1 LFAANSLPTVGLVSL
16 SERHA
21 PARSSFG
28 DALLGRDRE
37 LNVLRTLLDDAG
49 RGGVGIVHGPAGIGK
64 SALLRAA
71 LAYAR
76 SHGFEVLSTFGVQSE
91 ASFPFAALERL
102 LHGLLDRVTA
112 LPKPQRDALLSGF
125 GLAGSTVPDRF
136 LVGLATLNLL
146 SEAASR
152 KRLVVLV
159 DDAQWL
165 DPASADVVG
174 FVARRIAAEP
184 IAMLVAGRDGGAED
198 ALGTALYEF
207 VVDVPLGPLDDAAA
221 GEMLDRTGAQMS
233 PVTRRR
239 LLAIAAG
246 NPLALAELPLSES
259 ALEEAGEG
267 EIVTLTGRLERS
279 FGARIAELDPATR
292 ALLLVAAAND
302 SDFSAEILAATR
314 LLVAT
319 AGERELEAATEAR
332 LLERDGGHLRFRHPL
347 IRSAIYQKA
356 SVRSRG
362 AAHAAIAHVIAGE
375 PGRRAWHHAAA
386 SVGPDDVVAAE
397 LDAAAMDARRRGTF
411 ALAARALERGAALSA
426 DPEAAVRRLL
436 EAAELSVQL
445 GDLDAVARQV
455 AAAEA
460 LDPAAGAHARVHWIR
475 ENFANDASEDDLP
488 ARRLLRDA
496 VDARGAGDTDLALKL
511 LLAAG
516 TRCWWA
522 LPAEASIREKLVA
535 ETLLMPV
542 PEHDARVLA
551 VIAAASAVRHAGLV
565 IERLES
571 ACADPRLGAEDAHLL
586 GQAAHMVGQSE
597 LAVRQ
602 LARVEAQWRTQG
614 RLAALAQALTMRAW
628 SSIQLGNWPAV
639 EPAAV
644 EGERLAVETG
654 QLLWAAGARAG
665 RAAAAAA
672 RGDTE
677 LAAALGGDVEAQL
690 VTTRPSNLLAVL
702 QVTRGVAALGAGRYA
717 EAYDQLARSFDPTDP
732 AHHYAER
739 HGALSYLAEAALPCG
754 RVEEARAVLA
764 RFEPLTRR
772 KSSTLL
778 EVGVS
783 VARALLSEPGE
794 AGALFEAAL
803 SSRAGTLPFHRARVL
818 LAQGKWLRRTR
829 RSADSRAPLRVA
841 RDLFD
846 ALGAVPWAERAR
858 QELRASGETSRR
870 RVPEARDQLTPQE
883 LQIAEMAASGLSN
896 PEIGERLFLS
906 SRTVASHLYRAFP
919 KLGISSRWEL
929 AATLGAPAD

>member
-1 LFAANSLPTVGLVSL
+1 VSL
-16 SERHA
+16 SERRA
-21 PARSSFG
+21 PARLSCDG
-28 DALLGRDRE
+28 ALLGRDRE
-37 LNVLRTLLDDAG
+37 LNVLRALVDDTD

-64 SALLRAA
+64 SALLMAA
-71 LAYAR
+71 SAHAR
-76 SHGFEVLSTFGVQSE
+76 SRGFEVLSTFGVQSE

-102 LHGLLDRVTA
+102 LHGLFDRVKA
-112 LPKPQRDALLSGF
+112 LPEPQRDALLSGF

-136 LVGLATLNLL
+136 LVGLAALNLL

-165 DPASADVVG
+165 DPASGDVVG

-184 IAMLVAGRDGGAED
+184 IAMLVTRRDGRAED
-198 ALGTALYEF
+198 LLEMPSDEF

-221 GEMLDRTGAQMS
+221 GELLDRAGAEMS

-246 NPLALAELPLSES
+246 NPLALAELPLSAS
-259 ALEEAGEG
+259 AHEEAGEG

-279 FGARIAELDPATR
+279 FGGRIAELDPATR
-292 ALLLVAAAND
+292 ALLLVAAAD
-302 SDFSAEILAATR
+302 DDDFSVEILAATR
-314 LLVAT
+314 LLAPE

-332 LLERDGGHLRFRHPL
+332 LLERDGRRLRFHHPL
-347 IRSAIYQKA
+347 IRSAIYQEA
-356 SVRSRG
+356 SVPSRG

-375 PGRRAWHHAAA
+375 PGRRAWHRAAA
-386 SVGPDDVVAAE
+386 SVGPDDVVAGE
-397 LDAAAMDARRRGTF
+397 LDVAAADAQRRGAF
-411 ALAARALERGAALSA
+411 ALAARALERSAALSTN
-426 DPEAAVRRLL
+426 PEDAVRRLL
-436 EAAELSVQL
+436 SAAELSVQL
-445 GDLDAVARQV
+445 GDLNAVARQV
-455 AAAEA
+455 AAAER
-460 LDPAAGAHARVHWIR
+460 LDPAAGAHARVRWIW
-475 ENFANDASEDDLP
+475 ENFAGDASEDDVP
-488 ARRLLRDA
+488 ARALLRDA
-496 VDARGAGDTDLALKL
+496 VDARRAGDTDLALKL
-511 LLAAG
+511 LIAAG

-522 LPAEASIREKLVA
+522 LPADAPIREQLVA
-535 ETLLMPV
+535 ETFLIRV

-551 VIAAASAVRHAGLV
+551 VIAATSAVRHAGLV
-565 IERLES
+565 IGRLEH
-571 ACADPRLGAEDAHLL
+571 ACADARLGAEDAHLL

-602 LARVEAQWRTQG
+602 LARVEAQWRAQG

-654 QLLWAAGARAG
+654 QPLWAAGARAG

-672 RGDTE
+672 RGDIE
-677 LAAALGGDVEAQL
+677 LATALAGEVEAQL
-690 VTTRPSNLLAVL
+690 VTTQPSNLLAVL

-717 EAYDQLARSFDPTDP
+717 EACDQLARSFDPTDP

-739 HGALSYLAEAALPCG
+739 HGALSYLAEAALQCG

-764 RFEPLTRR
+764 RFEPLARR
-772 KSSTLL
+772 ESSTLL

-783 VARALLSEPGE
+783 VARALLAEPGD

-803 SSRAGTLPFHRARVL
+803 SSRAGTLPFHRARLL
-818 LAQGKWLRRTR
+818 LAQGRWLRRTR

-883 LQIAEMAASGLSN
+883 RQIAEMAASGLSN
-896 PEIGERLFLS
+896 PEIAERLFLS
-906 SRTVASHLYRAFP
+906 ARTVASHLYRAFP
-919 KLGISSRWEL
+919 KLGISSRSEL
-929 AATLGAPAD
+929 AATLGTTAAS